1 MIFFSK
7 KAVENFLNK
16 EFIVTKLTDRM
27 GMRIKGPIIENI
39 KEKNI
44 RSEGI
49 VKGTIQ
55 IPPDGDPII
64 MLSDH
69 GTIGGYPK
77 IGVVISADYDK
88 LVQLVPNTK
97 IKFKLVNLSEAEKIY
112 EIYRLET
119 DNLIKPNKMN
129 LIFKIPGPLLVFFG
143 ACSLSFG
150 GLIVKSFE
158 GATLWQILFWR
169 SLFFIMVVFIFLLIS
184 YKKKI
189 FRAFYNSGIPGIFG
203 GIILSSGFCGYVFAM
218 YNTTVANTNFIIQTQ
233 TIFLAI
239 FGYFFLKEKI
249 SKITLVS
256 IFLAI
261 SGIILMVGSDLEP
274 GQMSGNLA
282 AFIMPVSF
290 AILILIIRKYPNV
303 DMVPLQLYA
312 GITAM
317 IIGYIIAGK
326 INISAH
332 DIFLG
337 FLAGFFQLG
346 FGFILITIGARSTPS
361 AMVGIIM
368 LTEAVLGP
376 FWAWLFINEN
386 SSFMVLIG
394 GTIVIIA
401 VLLQFYTSIKN
412 ENQTIL
418 NK

>member
-1 MIFFSK
+1 
-7 KAVENFLNK
+7 
-16 EFIVTKLTDRM
+16 
-27 GMRIKGPIIENI
+27 
-39 KEKNI
+39 
-44 RSEGI
+44 
-49 VKGTIQ
+49 
-55 IPPDGDPII
+55 
-64 MLSDH
+64 
-69 GTIGGYPK
+69 
-77 IGVVISADYDK
+77 
-88 LVQLVPNTK
+88 
-97 IKFKLVNLSEAEKIY
+97 
-112 EIYRLET
+112 
-119 DNLIKPNKMN
+119 MN

-386 SSFMVLIG
+386 SSFMVLMG